1 MSKNIVRHNATVTR
15 KRRELQN
22 GHRSFVLWFTGF
34 SGSGKST
41 LAHTVEEQL
50 HQMGCRTYVL
60 DGDNVRHGL
69 CSDLGFSPKD
79 RAENVRR
86 IGEMTRL
93 FVDAGIITLAAFVSP
108 SRSDRQKIRA
118 MIEDGE
124 FIEVYCRCSIEMCEK
139 RDTKGLYR
147 RAREGKIGEF
157 TGITAPYE
165 EPANPDLVVDTEN
178 ESLMGSVQ
186 KVMGLLKTRNLLIEP

>member
-15 KRRELQN
+15 HRRKLQN
-22 GHRSFVLWFTGF
+22 KHKSFVLWFTGF

-69 CSDLGFSPKD
+69 CSDLGFSSDD
-79 RAENVRR
+79 RTENIRR
-86 IGEMTRL
+86 IGEMARL
-93 FVDAGIITLAAFVSP
+93 FVDAGIISLAAFISP
-108 SRSDRQKIRA
+108 ALKDRQTIRSLFA
-118 MIEDGE
+118 EGDFVEI
-124 FIEVYCRCSIEMCEK
+124 YCKCSIETCEH
-139 RDTKGLYR
+139 RDTKGLYK

-157 TGITAPYE
+157 TGITATYE
-165 EPANPDLVVDTEN
+165 EPVSPDLVLDTEH
-178 ESLMGSVQ
+178 ESLMECAQRVL
-186 KVMGLLKTRNLLIEP
+186 VLLKTRNLLIEP